1 METPKE
7 TIISVARENRIW
19 KWVTIILSIGT
30 ACSALALYGLL
41 HKPQQVWMVTE
52 DGKIS
57 NNSGKYFS
65 FEIEKAVQR
74 AIDAYYISSPD
85 RENLLEH
92 YFEKTL
98 AESAK
103 NFKTKDRFISFKV
116 NKIEESGPK
125 ILTQGT
131 LYRENEKDERLDLI
145 LDLTERSDINPFGL
159 VVSSATSQKTN

>member
-1 METPKE
+1 
-7 TIISVARENRIW
+7 
-19 KWVTIILSIGT
+19 
-30 ACSALALYGLL
+30 
-41 HKPQQVWMVTE
+41 MVTE

-145 LDLTERSDINPFGL
+145 LDRTERSDINPFGL